1 VTECRHRPIT
11 SEGVVLTLLRQT
23 PHFLTLPILLN
34 NADPFDGVW
43 DRGGA
48 VDAGVTPCR
57 SSASEVS
64 MGICRVG
71 STSPSNRLVMGV
83 ALTEEL
89 NWTGTR
95 VVSELLN
102 AI

>member
-11 SEGVVLTLLRQT
+11 SEGVVLTLLRLT
-23 PHFLTLPILLN
+23 SHFLTLPILLN

-43 DRGGA
+43 GRGRA

-64 MGICRVG
+64 MEICRVG
-71 STSPSNRLVMGV
+71 STSPSSERESLFLFKSEGPAER
-83 ALTEEL
+83 ALS
-89 NWTGTR
+89 R
-95 VVSELLN
+95 
-102 AI
+102 